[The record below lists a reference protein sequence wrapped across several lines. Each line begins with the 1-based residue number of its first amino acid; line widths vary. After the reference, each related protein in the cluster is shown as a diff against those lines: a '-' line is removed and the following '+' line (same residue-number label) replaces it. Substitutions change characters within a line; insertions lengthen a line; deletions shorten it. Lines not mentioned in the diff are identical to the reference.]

1 MADNLID
8 PTLPIYKKHF
18 ENIKNYI
25 LHSCGYPVVRIEL
38 DELNVINNIL
48 KAIRR
53 YCTYESLE
61 YAVRELYPEG
71 PNAGSNVFKI
81 PADID
86 KIHIV
91 DVLFERD
98 ALFSGFGSVDGMG
111 SLLPGYSY
119 AYLDTF
125 MANFDVAQYYM
136 YLQQIQDFKTM
147 LQIQKHWDIVNDTIV
162 VHPTN
167 SSVPRIGL
175 LYGEIPKLADIEK
188 IEWINDYSL
197 ALCKITLGMVRRKYS
212 GMQMPGGG
220 LSLDGDA
227 LVSEGNA
234 EKEKLDADLMKR
246 MRPLP
251 FLKT

>member
-1 MADNLID
+1 MADRFLD
-8 PTLPIYKKHF
+8 PTRPEYKRYF
-18 ENIKNYI
+18 VNIQNHI
-25 LHSCGYPVVRIEL
+25 LYSLGWPTVRIEL
-38 DELNVINNIL
+38 DELNIINNIL
-48 KAIRR
+48 RSIRR
-53 YCTYESLE
+53 YLTYEALE
-61 YAVRELYPEG
+61 YGVRQLTPVAEK
-71 PNAGSNVFKI
+71 SNVFEI
-81 PADID
+81 PPDID

-147 LQIQKHWDIVNDTIV
+147 LQIQKHWDLVNNTIV
-162 VHPTN
+162 VHPT
-167 SSVPRIGL
+167 SAFISKIGL
-175 LYGEIPKLADIEK
+175 LYGEIPPLAQIEN

-197 ALCKITLGMVRRKYS
+197 ALCKITLGLIRRKYS
-212 GMQMPGGG
+212 GMQMAGGG

-251 FLKT
+251 FMKT